1 MPPRSF
7 SCVYRAG
14 CIGHGLTDE
23 FTCKN
28 GEDGFLM
35 TKECGIKG
43 TRTLAIL
50 DEATSGKYSR
60 PNVRPECASEKAVI
74 NDARL
79 WGGNWSP

>member
-1 MPPRSF
+1 
-7 SCVYRAG
+7 
-14 CIGHGLTDE
+14 
-23 FTCKN
+23 
-28 GEDGFLM
+28 M